1 MGRAINMDNWHNC
14 CWSAV
19 KHGWSECP
27 VCGERLFFK
36 EEVHIEEEIKPEEPQ
51 IKHIQVIRLNQKQYA
66 KLTQRGH
73 LK

>member
-1 MGRAINMDNWHNC
+1 MGKVIDMDKWNNC

-36 EEVHIEEEIKPEEPQ
+36 EEVRVEEEIKPEETP
-51 IKHIQVIRLNQKQYA
+51 IKHIQVIRMNKREYN
-66 KLTQRGH
+66 KLIQRVH
-73 LK
+73 